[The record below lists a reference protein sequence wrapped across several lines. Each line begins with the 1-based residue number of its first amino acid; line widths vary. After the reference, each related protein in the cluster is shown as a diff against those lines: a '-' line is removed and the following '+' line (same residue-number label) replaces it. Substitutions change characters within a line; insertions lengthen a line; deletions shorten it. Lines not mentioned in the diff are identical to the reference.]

1 MFLYGRGYMDGR
13 VGSITAL
20 VMFVIVIIYG
30 ALNELPIFVTVSFI
44 AVVCLCIELL
54 NSRRNIVNQK
64 TSVLVTYKIVVNPK
78 IALLA
83 AIMTV
88 AGTVVMSIFPYVPGT
103 VDRVMWG
110 HVSGILY
117 WMAAYPISFLI
128 LETLAVTT
136 RAKYNYPL
144 LSGLPVFITC
154 AQEVLAW
161 IVVSIFYTV
170 QIDSEQIATV
180 EVIASMVTGII
191 LSIIAGI
198 IIGRIVKRKR
208 FVLKDDTCGVKR

>member
-1 MFLYGRGYMDGR
+1 MDGR
-13 VGSITAL
+13 VGSVTAL

-30 ALNELPIFVTVSFI
+30 AWNELPIFAAISFI
-44 AVVCLCIELL
+44 AAVCLCIELL
-54 NSRRNIVNQK
+54 NSYRRIVNNK
-64 TSVLVTYKIVVNPK
+64 TALLVTYRIVVNPK
-78 IALLA
+78 TALIAA
-83 AIMTV
+83 VMTV
-88 AGTVVMSIFPYVPGT
+88 AGVVVMSAFPYVPGT
-103 VDRVMWG
+103 VDRVIWG

-117 WMAAYPISFLI
+117 WVAAYPVSFLI

-180 EVIASMVTGII
+180 EVIASMITGIM
-191 LSIIAGI
+191 LSIVVGVV
-198 IIGRIVKRKR
+198 IGRIAKRKR
-208 FVLKDDTCGVKR
+208 FVLKEETCGVKR